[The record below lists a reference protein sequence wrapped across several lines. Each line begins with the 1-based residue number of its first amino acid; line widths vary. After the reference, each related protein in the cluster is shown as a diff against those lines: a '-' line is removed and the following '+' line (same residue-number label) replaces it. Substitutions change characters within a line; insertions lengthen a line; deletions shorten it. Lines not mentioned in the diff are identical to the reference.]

1 MARVTADEVR
11 QIMDDTDLTTTNI
24 ESFISGANAL
34 MNSIFGTSENAL
46 HKEVERWL
54 SAHLI
59 ACTRERQA
67 LKEEAGSAKITYT
80 GEYGQGLHL
89 TSYGQM
95 AMTLD
100 TSGRLATLMGK
111 AVKIFA
117 IPSFD

>member
-1 MARVTADEVR
+1 MEPRVTANEVR
-11 QIMDDTDLTTTNI
+11 EIMDDTDLTNTNI
-24 ESFISGANAL
+24 DSFISGANAL
-34 MNSIFGTSENAL
+34 MNTLFGNSTLPL

-54 SAHLI
+54 TAHLI

-80 GEYGQGLHL
+80 GVYEKGLSM

-100 TSGRLATLMGK
+100 TSGKLMLLMLRRASIY
-111 AVKIFA
+111 AVK
-117 IPSFD
+117 S